1 MKLRV
6 ITLCLLLIGIV
17 IFAYSLSLPYYKNNK
32 APEFTTPPLEDT
44 DEYYTFIREYNKYEK
59 THRTNKVDL
68 MDFGL
73 GLCVI
78 AISFLAFLIV
88 TKTEEI
94 SDFKNIKTPSITGIF
109 SGANV
114 AWLFTL
120 VGTYWYYNFMAMRG
134 IYPPFPDSTS
144 IAISEEVTFFMF
156 LFIPLNIFI
165 LFCIAATNLPAPL
178 FIKVNR
184 YNVGLILL
192 EALFGFLMFINL
204 FCFIIELIF
213 GHHFLIAVSMYFV
226 YVILSLRAGM
236 VNRYNTNDSLAIEET
251 STL

>member
-6 ITLCLLLIGIV
+6 ITLCLLLIGMV

-32 APEFTTPPLEDT
+32 APYEVVSDDSTNYE
-44 DEYYTFIREYNKYEK
+44 DEYYRYEE
-59 THRTNKVDL
+59 TYRTNKIDL

-78 AISFLAFLIV
+78 AITFLAFLIV

-94 SDFKNIKTPSITGIF
+94 SDFKNIKTPSITGVF

-120 VGTYWYYNFMAMRG
+120 VGTYWYYTFRAARG
-134 IYPPFPDSTS
+134 IYPPFQDSTGV
-144 IAISEEVTFFMF
+144 AIFEEVTFFMF
-156 LFIPLNIFI
+156 FFIPLNIFI
-165 LFCIAATNLPAPL
+165 LFCIASSNLPAPL
-178 FIKVNR
+178 FMKVKR
-184 YNVGLILL
+184 YNIGRILL

-204 FCFIIELIF
+204 LCFIIELRF

-226 YVILSLRAGM
+226 YVILSLRAGI
-236 VNRYNTNDSLAIEET
+236 VHRYNTNDSLAIEET